1 MKTINHD
8 GKEYILKSEVD
19 GIVQSRLSKITE
31 AKRLSEQRVTDL
43 EAQLSTMKSSMD
55 GVDALNNRV
64 MELESALKSSNDKYA
79 RHNAIT
85 EAGITNPQV
94 RDLVEWQY
102 NKSMEALPKKDQV
115 NLVDWLKGMKEG
127 GSVPLLLEPYFKNQN
142 QSNPLPNP
150 ETQAQLSAMRA
161 QPVESTPSIPSQP
174 TTNAGVQPTT
184 ESNTSSSLMDR
195 AVDYDFYSANR
206 AKIKAEYYKRRGNR
220 TWQK

>member
-43 EAQLSTMKSSMD
+43 EAQLSTMKSSME

-102 NKSMEALPKKDQV
+102 NKSM
-115 NLVDWLKGMKEG
+115 
-127 GSVPLLLEPYFKNQN
+127 
-142 QSNPLPNP
+142 
-150 ETQAQLSAMRA
+150 
-161 QPVESTPSIPSQP
+161 
-174 TTNAGVQPTT
+174 
-184 ESNTSSSLMDR
+184 
-195 AVDYDFYSANR
+195 
-206 AKIKAEYYKRRGNR
+206 
-220 TWQK
+220 